1 MAEATVM
8 AEAAAEGGGAAA
20 IAAAA
25 ATSPAPLIEAVPQV
39 LLPPLALQPDWH
51 LSLLAAAAAG
61 RRAGGGGGGAA
72 AAAAAT
78 TPSTAGAG
86 SRFEA
91 SQFWVF
97 DPAAGTE
104 WVASAGSGSPPTIAI
119 PDGDC
124 RWTLTAVDTSDGGG
138 EALMSTAV
146 CCTAPATPPLLVV
159 APAAVRRGT
168 AGDGSVL
175 PGGSAARRVG
185 MPVTCVALDAAGA
198 RVAIGAAD
206 GSVRIHSTSGSGG
219 GGGGEAAAVVVD
231 CEAHVADVNVLH
243 WFPSNAVVLS
253 GASDMTLSV
262 LDAATGGAGAVLV
275 GHSAGVT
282 GAAIIERGR
291 SLVSCSRDGMLHLWG
306 LPSAAV
312 VARMRLP
319 SPPAAIVVAQMA
331 GPAAAAAAAAAPAPG
346 EVGTS
351 DKVVLAACEDGVVR
365 GWHLGSKSATA
376 TVAPLALPA
385 GSSSGSGRI
394 QARAM
399 ATAGGV
405 VAVGGSGGALA
416 VFRVPPSPTDTPV
429 VLWRGSLCDA
439 HADVMALD
447 AVADGDAVLLAVGL
461 ATGVVAAL
469 HLSLPPGGVPTC
481 RLAALFTGLDCEAA
495 RSVSLRLS
503 HGVAALAV
511 GGQDGYAR
519 IYRLPAA
526 TLLTPPSS

>member
-1 MAEATVM
+1 
-8 AEAAAEGGGAAA
+8 
-20 IAAAA
+20 
-25 ATSPAPLIEAVPQV
+25 
-39 LLPPLALQPDWH
+39 
-51 LSLLAAAAAG
+51 
-61 RRAGGGGGGAA
+61 
-72 AAAAAT
+72 
-78 TPSTAGAG
+78 
-86 SRFEA
+86 
-91 SQFWVF
+91 
-97 DPAAGTE
+97 
-104 WVASAGSGSPPTIAI
+104 
-119 PDGDC
+119 
-124 RWTLTAVDTSDGGG
+124 
-138 EALMSTAV
+138 
-146 CCTAPATPPLLVV
+146 
-159 APAAVRRGT
+159 
-168 AGDGSVL
+168 
-175 PGGSAARRVG
+175 
-185 MPVTCVALDAAGA
+185 
-198 RVAIGAAD
+198 VAIGAAD

-429 VLWRGSLCDA
+429 VLWRGTLCDA